1 MSGWRILAPLAWAR
15 GWSLARQ
22 GPGAAIGVPVV
33 ALGPLA
39 APVAAQAAVALA
51 LAQAMG
57 RGVHVLCPGPDR
69 GRIEGRIEGRETDPD
84 VSADAL
90 LLAPFVPVWQGGDPV
105 AMGATA
111 RRDGAHALLWLASPA
126 DRRIAAKRVLLVD
139 PARGFGNGRLW
150 PAGPLVWPLDAALA
164 EATAII
170 ATGPNTADFLQDH
183 GDKLGQEM
191 LFSAML
197 EPVQTGMHWQN
208 LRVLA
213 VTGAGRA
220 RDFLPALRNRG
231 VDLVR
236 SVVLEDDQ
244 PLAPA
249 LLTRLLREAAQNRA
263 QLVTTEAEALRL
275 PQALRPQVLTLP
287 LRARIEGVERL
298 IERLAL

>member
-1 MSGWRILAPLAWAR
+1 MSGWGLLAPLAWAR
-15 GWSLARQ
+15 GLRLARQ
-22 GPGAAIGVPVV
+22 GPGAEIGVPVV
-33 ALGPLA
+33 ALGPLG

-57 RGVHVLCPGPDR
+57 AGVHVLCPGAAR
-69 GRIEGRIEGRETDPD
+69 GRIEGRETDPE
-84 VSADAL
+84 VSAEAL
-90 LLAPFVPVWQGGDPV
+90 MLAPFLPVWQGGDPV
-105 AMGATA
+105 VLGAAA

-164 EATAII
+164 EARAII
-170 ATGPNTADFLQDH
+170 ATGPNTADLLRDH
-183 GDKLGQEM
+183 GDKIAPES

-197 EPVQTGMHWQN
+197 EPVQTAMTWQG

-220 RDFLPALRNRG
+220 RDFLPALRQMG

-249 LLTRLLREAAQNRA
+249 LLTRLAREAAQNRA

-287 LRARIEGVERL
+287 LRARIEGAERL
-298 IERLAL
+298 VARLLP

>member
-1 MSGWRILAPLAWAR
+1 VSGWRILAPLAWAR
-15 GWSLARQ
+15 GWALARQ

-39 APVAAQAAVALA
+39 APVASQAAVALA

-57 RGVHVLCPGPDR
+57 RGVHILCPGLDR
-69 GRIEGRIEGRETDPD
+69 GLIEGRETDPD

-105 AMGATA
+105 AMGAAA

-139 PARGFGNGRLW
+139 PARGLGNGRLW

-170 ATGPNTADFLQDH
+170 ATGPNTADFLRDH
-183 GDKLGQEM
+183 GEKLGQEM

-220 RDFLPALRNRG
+220 RDFLPALRNMG

>member
-22 GPGAAIGVPVV
+22 GPGASIGVPVV
-33 ALGPLA
+33 ALGPLS

-57 RGVHVLCPGPDR
+57 GGVHVLCSGPDR
-69 GRIEGRIEGRETDPD
+69 GRIEGHETDPD
-84 VSADAL
+84 VSAEAL

-111 RRDGAHALLWLASPA
+111 RRNGAHALLWLASPA
-126 DRRIAAKRVLLVD
+126 DRRLAAKRVLLVD

-164 EATAII
+164 EAVAII
-170 ATGPNTADFLQDH
+170 ATGPQAADFLQDQGH
-183 GDKLGQEM
+183 SFAPDM
-191 LFSAML
+191 AFSAVL
-197 EPVQTGMHWQN
+197 EPVQTGMTWQA

-220 RDFLPALRNRG
+220 RDFLPALRAMG
-231 VDLVR
+231 ADLVR

-244 PLAPA
+244 PLASA
-249 LLTRLLREAAQNRA
+249 LLTRLLREAAHQRA

-287 LRARIEGVERL
+287 LRARIEGVERV
-298 IERLAL
+298 IARLAL